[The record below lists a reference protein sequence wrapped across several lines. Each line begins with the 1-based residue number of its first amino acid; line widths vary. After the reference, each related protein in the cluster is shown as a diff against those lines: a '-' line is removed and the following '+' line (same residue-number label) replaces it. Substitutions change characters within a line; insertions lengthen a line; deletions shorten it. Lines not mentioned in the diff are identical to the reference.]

1 MEVIIMKKT
10 FAFLIVSMMLLSLV
24 GCTKT
29 LTTSTTP
36 ATSGPA
42 TMTTTESAENLQVPS
57 VADWVVQHKDSTDP
71 TDIVLVKWEQVKV
84 AYDNEHPE
92 LLARSDWGLNDGG
105 AFSNLTDLGVAGLPG
120 LVRELNNVNSPMV
133 VPVISAFEAI
143 CKTDISFCGT
153 FSPEEVTTWK
163 NALNDESNN
172 AKNIVANVVATLK
185 NNPSVSDEEINNQLT
200 NAGIFALPYFYSEVI
215 NNSNVSLLKYADQIM
230 PDELLKE
237 FNIGNGSQDSAAYM
251 KALESSIG
259 DINIINNIKAN

>member
-1 MEVIIMKKT
+1 MKKT

-36 ATSGPA
+36 STSVPA

-71 TDIVLVKWEQVKV
+71 TDIALVKYEQTKD
-84 AYDNEHPE
+84 AYDNEHLSE
-92 LLARSDWGLNDGG
+92 VEVRSDWGLNDGG
-105 AFSNLTDLGVAGLPG
+105 AFSILTDLGVAGLPG
-120 LVRELNNVNSPMV
+120 LVRELNDVNSPMV
-133 VPVISAFEAI
+133 VPVIFAIEAI
-143 CKTDISFCGT
+143 CKTDISFCDT
-153 FSPEEVTTWK
+153 FSPVEVTTWK
-163 NALNDESNN
+163 NALNDQSNN

-185 NNPSVSDEEINNQLT
+185 NNPSVSDEEINNQLA
-200 NAGIFALPYFYSEVI
+200 NAGIFALPFALPYFYSEVI

-251 KALESSIG
+251 KALEGSTS
-259 DINIINNIKAN
+259 DINIIENLKAN

>member
-42 TMTTTESAENLQVPS
+42 TMTTTEPNINQYYFSRE
-57 VADWVVQHKDSTDP
+57 DWIIQHKDSTDP
-71 TDIVLVKWEQVKV
+71 TDIALIKYQQAIE
-84 AYDNEHPE
+84 AYTNEHPE
-92 LLARSDWGLNDGG
+92 VGSRSDWGVDYSGELTI
-105 AFSNLTDLGVAGLPG
+105 LTDLGVVGLPG

-133 VPVISAFEAI
+133 VPVIFAFEAI
-143 CKTDISFCGT
+143 CKTDISFCDT

-185 NNPSVSDEEINNQLT
+185 NNPSVSDEEINNQLA